1 MIVEIFVNLHLRL
14 KLLLMMVLPAQP
26 GSVIFHYLCAMTPNT
41 LYNSNVQSNI
51 YLKLC
56 VGTLLRVNPLGDVAG
71 PLWRHFI
78 AWKKYNAICSVNHQ
92 CHSWV
97 HTWIDQIDREMFAA
111 EGGRLPAQCAT
122 HVKHSHYVGTRG
134 QAGPH
139 LAASGRRVR
148 HADPPFD
155 ATCLSYSNIVCF
167 NAKRSNVHIMRS
179 HSKNQHLA

>member
-1 MIVEIFVNLHLRL
+1 MQYAVSII
-14 KLLLMMVLPAQP
+14 
-26 GSVIFHYLCAMTPNT
+26 SVTSC
-41 LYNSNVQSNI
+41 
-51 YLKLC
+51 
-56 VGTLLRVNPLGDVAG
+56 
-71 PLWRHFI
+71 
-78 AWKKYNAICSVNHQ
+78 
-92 CHSWV
+92 V
-97 HTWIDQIDREMFAA
+97 HTWIDQIDREVRGL
-111 EGGRLPAQCAT
+111 EGGWLPAQSAA
-122 HVKHSHYVGTRG
+122 HVNDRHYMAARG